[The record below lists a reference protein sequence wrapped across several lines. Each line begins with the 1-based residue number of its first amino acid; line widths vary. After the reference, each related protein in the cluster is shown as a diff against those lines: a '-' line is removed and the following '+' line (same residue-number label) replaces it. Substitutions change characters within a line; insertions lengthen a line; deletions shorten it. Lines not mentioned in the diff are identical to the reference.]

1 VYRYMAA
8 VASSQLDQA
17 THDQLCCTYAALIL
31 HDDGQEV
38 SAAKINT
45 LIDAS
50 HNSVE
55 KYWPI
60 LFARTLG
67 GRDLNGLIFATSGGS
82 AAPAT
87 AGVSAQAAAAP
98 KEAAK
103 KEEKKPV
110 EEPEEVEGAMD
121 LFGGGDDY

>member
-1 VYRYMAA
+1 MAA

-67 GRDLNGLIFATSGGS
+67 GRDLNGLIFATAGS
-82 AAPAT
+82 AAAPAAT
-87 AGVSAQAAAAP
+87 AGSAAQAAP
-98 KEAAK
+98 KEEAK
-103 KEEKKPV
+103 KEEKKPA

-121 LFGGGDDY
+121 LFGGDDY

>member
-1 VYRYMAA
+1 MAA
-8 VASSQLDQA
+8 VASSVLDKA

-45 LIDAS
+45 LVDAS

-60 LFARTLG
+60 LFSRTLG
-67 GRDLNGLIFATSGGS
+67 GRDICSLIFATSSAS
-82 AAPAT
+82 AAPAAT
-87 AGVSAQAAAAP
+87 SSAAAP
-98 KEAAK
+98 AAGAKEETK
-103 KEEKKPV
+103 KEEKKPA
-110 EEPEEVEGAMD
+110 EEADDVEGAMD
-121 LFGGGDDY
+121 LFGGDDY

>member
-1 VYRYMAA
+1 MAA

-17 THDQLCCTYAALIL
+17 THDQLCCIYAALIL

-38 SAAKINT
+38 TAAKINT
-45 LIDAS
+45 LLEAS
-50 HNSVE
+50 HSSVE

-67 GRDLNGLIFATSGGS
+67 GRDLNGLIFATSAGS

-87 AGVSAQAAAAP
+87 TAGAPAQAAAAP
-98 KEAAK
+98 TQEAK
-103 KEEKKPV
+103 KEEKKQA

-121 LFGGGDDY
+121 LFGGDDY

>member
-1 VYRYMAA
+1 MAA

-38 SAAKINT
+38 TPAKINK

-50 HNSVE
+50 ANKVE

-67 GRDLNGLIFATSGGS
+67 GRDMNSLVFATGG
-82 AAPAT
+82 APAASVT
-87 AGVSAQAAAAP
+87 AAAAAP
-98 KEAAK
+98 SATAGTEK
-103 KEEKKPV
+103 KKAEEKEPAA
-110 EEPEEVEGAMD
+110 EPEEVEGAMD

>member
-1 VYRYMAA
+1 MAA

-87 AGVSAQAAAAP
+87 AGVPAQAAAAP

>member
-1 VYRYMAA
+1 MAA
-8 VASSQLDQA
+8 VASSQLDKA

-38 SAAKINT
+38 SAAKINK

-67 GRDLNGLIFATSGGS
+67 GRDLSGMIFATSGGS
-82 AAPAT
+82 AAPAVT
-87 AGVSAQAAAAP
+87 GASAPAAAAS
-98 KEAAK
+98 KQEAK

>member
-1 VYRYMAA
+1 MAA
-8 VASSQLDQA
+8 VASSQLDRA

-38 SAAKINT
+38 TAAKINK
-45 LIDAS
+45 LIDSS

-60 LFARTLG
+60 LFSRTLG

-82 AAPAT
+82 AAPTAT
-87 AGVSAQAAAAP
+87 AGTPAQAAAPKDAP
-98 KEAAK
+98 K

>member
-1 VYRYMAA
+1 MAA
-8 VASSQLDQA
+8 VASSHLDQA
-17 THDQLCCTYAALIL
+17 TRDQLCCTYAALIL

-67 GRDLNGLIFATSGGS
+67 GRDLNGLIFATSSGS
-82 AAPAT
+82 ASPAAT
-87 AGVSAQAAAAP
+87 AGTPAQAAAAP

-121 LFGGGDDY
+121 LFGGDDY

>member
-1 VYRYMAA
+1 MAA

-38 SAAKINT
+38 TAAKINT
-45 LIDAS
+45 LIDSS

-67 GRDLNGLIFATSGGS
+67 GRDIHGLIFATSGGS
-82 AAPAT
+82 AAPAAT
-87 AGVSAQAAAAP
+87 AGTPAQAAAPKDAP
-98 KEAAK
+98 K